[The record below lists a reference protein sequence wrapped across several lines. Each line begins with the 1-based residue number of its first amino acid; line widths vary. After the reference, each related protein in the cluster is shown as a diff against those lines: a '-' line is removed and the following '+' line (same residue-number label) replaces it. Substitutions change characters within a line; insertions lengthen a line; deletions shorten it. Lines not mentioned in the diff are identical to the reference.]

1 MPRTITSANSTFVLA
16 IPGVFPVP
24 LPIQG
29 YAADA
34 AFAVES
40 FDTAQALMGVDGR
53 MSAGYTPEVKK
64 LTVTLQADS
73 PSLEVFD
80 AWLGAMESAREV
92 FFADATIVIPS
103 ISKTYNCRKGVLT
116 NTPKLPEAKK
126 VLQPVTYTITFEAI
140 EPALIAATI

>member
-1 MPRTITSANSTFVLA
+1 MPRTITSANSTFVLN

-29 YAADA
+29 YAADD
-34 AFAVES
+34 AFTVEP
-40 FDTAQALMGVDGR
+40 FDTAEALVGVDGKL
-53 MSAGYTPEVKK
+53 SAGYTPTPKK
-64 LTVTLQADS
+64 LTVMLQADS

-92 FFADATIVIPS
+92 FFAEATIVLPA
-103 ISKTYNCRKGVLT
+103 ISKTYNLRKGVLT
-116 NTPKLPEAKK
+116 NAVKLPPNKK
-126 VLQPVTYTITFEAI
+126 VLQPVQYTITFESI